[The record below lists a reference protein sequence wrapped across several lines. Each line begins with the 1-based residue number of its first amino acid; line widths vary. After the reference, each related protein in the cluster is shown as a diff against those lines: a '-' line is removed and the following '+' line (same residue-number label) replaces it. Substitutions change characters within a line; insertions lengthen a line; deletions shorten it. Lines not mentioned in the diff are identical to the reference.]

1 MKIEP
6 NKFVAVSYTLHVGDD
21 GEERELMNQAKK
33 DNPLVFVTGMG
44 MMPPAFEENIND
56 LSIGDKFAFTLTPDQ
71 AYGECDDDKEV
82 ELPKSMFE
90 VDGKFDTDIV
100 FEGNIVPMLD
110 TDGNRWEGMVLGVTD
125 ELVTIDF
132 NHPLA
137 GETLH
142 FSGEVLDVH
151 EATAE
156 EIAALAGSCGCGCG
170 DCGSDCG
177 CDSDDCSSGCGCGC
191 AE

>member
-6 NKFVAVSYTLHVGDD
+6 NKFVAASYVLHVGD
-21 GEERELMNQAKK
+21 GEERELMEQTEK

-44 MMPPAFEENIND
+44 MMLPAFEEKLNG
-56 LSIGDKFAFTLTPDQ
+56 LAVGDKFAFSLAPDQ
-71 AYGECDDDKEV
+71 AYGEYDDDQEV

-90 VDGKFDTDIV
+90 MDGKFDTDIV

-110 TDGNRWEGMVLGVTD
+110 TDGNRLNGMVVGITD
-125 ELVTIDF
+125 EIVTMDF

-156 EIAALAGSCGCGCG
+156 EIAALAGSGGCG
-170 DCGSDCG
+170 CG
-177 CDSDDCSSGCGCGC
+177 CDSDCGDCESGDCSSGCGCG
-191 AE
+191 E

>member
-6 NKFVAVSYTLHVGDD
+6 NKFVAVSYALHVGD
-21 GEERELMNQAKK
+21 GEERELMEQTEK
-33 DNPLVFVTGMG
+33 DNPLVFVAGMG
-44 MMPPAFEENIND
+44 TMLPAFEENLNG
-56 LSIGDKFAFTLTPDQ
+56 LSKGDKFAFTLMPGQ
-71 AYGECDDDKEV
+71 AYGEYDDNQEV

-90 VDGKFDTDIV
+90 VEGKFDTDIV

-110 TDGNRWEGMVLGVTD
+110 TDGNRLNGMVVGVTD
-125 ELVTIDF
+125 EIVTMDF

-156 EIAALAGSCGCGCG
+156 EIAALAGSGGCGCGCDSGCG
-170 DCGSDCG
+170 DCESSDG
-177 CDSDDCSSGCGCGC
+177 CSSGCGCG
-191 AE
+191 E